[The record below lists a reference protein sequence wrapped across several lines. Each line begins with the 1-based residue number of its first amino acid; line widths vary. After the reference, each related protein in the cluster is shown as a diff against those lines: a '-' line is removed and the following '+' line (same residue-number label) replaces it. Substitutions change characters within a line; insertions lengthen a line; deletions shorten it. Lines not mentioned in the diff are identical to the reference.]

1 MALVT
6 SSAQIKVTKVKHTT
20 GCCEGLAEG
29 VQPGK
34 HTCTAGALVLMLIV
48 AHGGAD
54 RSVWHDV
61 GTAMVEGVGTR
72 IAVIEGINV
81 IVVAIALAAAAV
93 GINGTCGIVLAAVV
107 VAAGVGMWGWQVGYL
122 LLLSL
127 LAA

>member
-1 MALVT
+1 VT
-6 SSAQIKVTKVKHTT
+6 EVERTT
-20 GCCEGLAEG
+20 GRCEGLAEG

-34 HTCTAGALVLMLIV
+34 HTCTAGALMLVLVV

-61 GTAMVEGVGTR
+61 GAAMVEGVGAG
-72 IAVIEGINV
+72 IAVVEGVDV
-81 IVVAIALAAAAV
+81 IVVAVALAAAAV
-93 GINGTCGIVLAAVV
+93 GINGACGVALAAVV
-107 VAAGVGMWGWQVGYL
+107 VAAGVGMRGWRVGCL